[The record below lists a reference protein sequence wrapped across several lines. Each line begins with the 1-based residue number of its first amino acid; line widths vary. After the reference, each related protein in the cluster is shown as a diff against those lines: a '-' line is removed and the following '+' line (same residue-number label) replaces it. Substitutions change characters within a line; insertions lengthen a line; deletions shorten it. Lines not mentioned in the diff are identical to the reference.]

1 MGGGS
6 NMWEGGTGDNDD
18 NNDDDDEDD
27 EDDEDGEDGDSN
39 NDALYVVMWHD
50 SHFSVFTQPVLL
62 VLFCICLYFCT
73 VGPFFGSF
81 WFCGYLLIL
90 FYFLEVKQTER
101 AK

>member
-27 EDDEDGEDGDSN
+27 EDGEDGDSN

-50 SHFSVFTQPVLL
+50 SHISVFTQPVLL